1 MGSRTIYMK
10 TKRYLYA
17 SCVLLLCLFASCI
30 KDEPLYMEA
39 DIVDFKFADSIYV
52 STSVQGDSLVYIMV
66 KGGTDVSNLA
76 PFEVVIS
83 PNATIEPSIDSAQ
96 NFKRDVIYKVT
107 SEDGLKVKSYTVRV
121 TFPPSALKFDF
132 EDWELTSTWRYPS
145 YQDPNY
151 PMWNS
156 ANTGAALLYGN
167 KAGFLYP
174 TRDTTD
180 AYSGNKAALLE
191 TLKGSD
197 KPILGMKAYIL
208 PGNLFTGVFGLSLK
222 AIKFGSI
229 INIEETGKPLEMT
242 GYYKYTPG
250 EIFTIEGQPIEGT
263 RVDKCDIYAVLYQV
277 TKGKEG
283 ESESLNGTDIKT
295 DETRVVARAVVRD
308 EDKAPTD
315 VYKPFRAEFK
325 YVKTID
331 PDKYGYKLAIIL
343 SSSEAGD
350 VFEGALGSKLTI
362 DEIEVKLDDYRK

>member
-1 MGSRTIYMK
+1 MRTK
-10 TKRYLYA
+10 LYLLA
-17 SCVLLLCLFASCI
+17 SCAFLLCIFGSCI

-39 DIVDFKFADSIYV
+39 DIVDFKFVDSIYI

-66 KGGTDVSNLA
+66 RGDADVSDLI
-76 PFEVVIS
+76 PTGVEIS

-107 SEDGLKVKSYTVRV
+107 SEDGLKVKNYTVRV
-121 TFPPSALKFDF
+121 VYPPSALSFDF
-132 EDWELTSTWRYPS
+132 EDWIEASNKKYPF

-156 ANTGAALLYGN
+156 ANGGAALARSGL
-167 KAGFLYP
+167 KFYP

-191 TLKGSD
+191 TLKGLD
-197 KPILGMKAYIL
+197 NPIFGIKAYIL
-208 PGNLFTGVFGLSLK
+208 PGNLFTGNFGLGLK
-222 AIKFGSI
+222 LMKFGSI
-229 INIEETGKPLEMT
+229 INVEDMGKPIEMT
-242 GYYKYTPG
+242 GYYKYKPG
-250 EIFTIEGQPIEGT
+250 EIFTIEAKPITGT
-263 RVDKCDIYAVLYQV
+263 RTDKCDIYAVLYQV
-277 TKGKEG
+277 SKGKEG
-283 ESESLNGTDIKT
+283 ESESLNGLDIKT
-295 DETRVVARAVVRD
+295 DESRVVARAVVKD
-308 EDKAPTD
+308 EDKTPTD

-331 PDKYGYKLAIIL
+331 PDKYAYKLAIIL

-362 DEIEVKLDDYRK
+362 DQIEVKLDDYRK